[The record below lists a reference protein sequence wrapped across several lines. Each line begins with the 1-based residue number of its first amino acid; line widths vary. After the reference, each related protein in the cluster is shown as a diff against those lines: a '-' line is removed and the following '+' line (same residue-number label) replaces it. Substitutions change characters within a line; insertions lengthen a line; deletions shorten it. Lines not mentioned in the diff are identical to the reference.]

1 MSDPPK
7 ERVDDSLRGQ
17 LREMLFYEGWEM
29 EQKEFL
35 VSGSLL
41 HHAFR
46 VLIELL
52 GDEREGPNTKE
63 EPE

>member
-1 MSDPPK
+1 MSDSP
-7 ERVDDSLRGQ
+7 ETLRGE

-41 HHAFR
+41 HHAFK

-52 GDEREGPNTKE
+52 GDERE
-63 EPE
+63 